1 MDKVITYTRKCPLF
15 GHKSINIEG
24 GFTRKLTI
32 SRQEKG
38 VREEEKRNRKM

>member
-1 MDKVITYTRKCPLF
+1 MPSI
-15 GHKSINIEG
+15 GHKFINIQG